1 MYIGVNVKKLMIIL
15 VILLVYTC
23 LIPLTTS
30 YEQLNTGNIPINTEV
45 NCSVV
50 PLYGGTTID
59 NAVYKHVLPEHT
71 AVIRKIIWVE
81 SRGDSTAVSTTGD
94 YGIMQVNK
102 KCWGRRFDFNR
113 MLELEYGLLA
123 GYEVFKICLD
133 TANGDIRLALKLYN
147 GSWSYVDR
155 VERLKEEEIC
165 FK

>member
-1 MYIGVNVKKLMIIL
+1 MKKLMIIL
-15 VILLVYTC
+15 VILLVYTG

-30 YEQLNTGNIPINTEV
+30 YKQLNTENIQLNTEY
-45 NCSVV
+45 NYSVV

-71 AVIRKIIWVE
+71 AIIRKIIWLE

-102 KCWGRRFDFNR
+102 KYWGRRFDFSR

-123 GYEVFKICLD
+123 GYEVFNSCLD
-133 TANGDIRLALKLYN
+133 AANGDIRLALRLYN

-155 VERLKEEEIC
+155 IEQVKEEEIC

>member
-1 MYIGVNVKKLMIIL
+1 MKKLMIML
-15 VILLVYTC
+15 VILLVYTG
-23 LIPLTTS
+23 LIPLTTTT
-30 YEQLNTGNIPINTEV
+30 LLLNTEV

-81 SRGDSTAVSTTGD
+81 SRGDSTTVSTTGD

-102 KCWGRRFDFNR
+102 KYWGRRFDFSR

-123 GYEVFKICLD
+123 GYEVFKSCLD
-133 TANGDIRLALKLYN
+133 TANGDIRLALRLYN